1 MKFLVF
7 NVIVLCSLG
16 YLLTSK
22 PNENFNQW
30 FSNTK
35 DKITNLSKEEVILSN
50 KIELFVFTLSRN
62 NSDENDNI
70 KNNPDIIFNIGHLR
84 SYSNF
89 LELDTDTIIKKFKD
103 EVSFNF
109 KEEKKNITPIVE
121 NNFFKIE
128 KFFAASIIMVVFTS
142 FYFLFVDQNDN
153 EINFALIPDIPES
166 LEPIVEKA
174 NTFDNLSQSSDI
186 KKSDLINNSSAIA
199 SIEFDENVTTVA
211 TLKILNPTWLQLR
224 DEENN
229 IVLSKLMDKDEEF
242 SYELKLN
249 YNITAGNAGNIL
261 VLIDDE
267 VRGKIGK
274 YGDILDSF
282 VLYKDFTN

>member
-1 MKFLVF
+1 MKTVGQILS
-7 NVIVLCSLG
+7 IERK
-16 YLLTSK
+16 SK
-22 PNENFNQW
+22 
-30 FSNTK
+30 
-35 DKITNLSKEEVILSN
+35 NLSISDIA
-50 KIELFVFTLSRN
+50 IELKISKSIIIDL
-62 NSDENDNI
+62 ENDNI

-89 LELDTDTIIKKFKD
+89 LELDADTIIKKFKD
-103 EVSFNF
+103 QLSFNS

-121 NNFFKIE
+121 NNFFKVE

-166 LEPIVEKA
+166 LEPIVETA

-186 KKSDLINNSSAIA
+186 KKNDLINNSSAIA

>member
-1 MKFLVF
+1 MNTVGQILSIGR
-7 NVIVLCSLG
+7 N
-16 YLLTSK
+16 SK
-22 PNENFNQW
+22 
-30 FSNTK
+30 
-35 DKITNLSKEEVILSN
+35 NLSISDIS
-50 KIELFVFTLSRN
+50 IELKISKSIIHDL
-62 NSDENDNI
+62 ENDNI
-70 KNNPDIIFNIGHLR
+70 KNNADIIFNIGHLR

-103 EVSFNF
+103 EVSFNTN
-109 KEEKKNITPIVE
+109 EEKNNITPIVE

-128 KFFAASIIMVVFTS
+128 KFFAASIILIIFTS
-142 FYFLFVDQNDN
+142 FYFLFIDQNDN
-153 EINFALIPDIPES
+153 EIDFALVPDIPES
-166 LEPIVEKA
+166 LEPIVEEA
-174 NTFDNLSQSSDI
+174 YTFNNDSFQNNDVN
-186 KKSDLINNSSAIA
+186 KNDLLNNSSAIA
-199 SIEFDENVTTVA
+199 SSEFDEDVSTVA
-211 TLKILNPTWLQLR
+211 TLKMLNPTWLQLR
-224 DEENN
+224 DESNN

>member
-1 MKFLVF
+1 MKTVGQILSIGR
-7 NVIVLCSLG
+7 NA
-16 YLLTSK
+16 K
-22 PNENFNQW
+22 
-30 FSNTK
+30 
-35 DKITNLSKEEVILSN
+35 NLSISDIA
-50 KIELFVFTLSRN
+50 IELKISKSIIIDL
-62 NSDENDNI
+62 ENDNI

-84 SYSNF
+84 SYLNF
-89 LELDTDTIIKKFKD
+89 LELDTDTIIKQFKD
-103 EVSFNF
+103 QVSFNI

-128 KFFAASIIMVVFTS
+128 KFFAASIIMVVLTS

-174 NTFDNLSQSSDI
+174 NTFDNLSQNSNI
-186 KKSDLINNSSAIA
+186 KKSDLINNSSVIA
-199 SIEFDENVTTVA
+199 SIEFDEKVTTVA
-211 TLKILNPTWLQLR
+211 TLKMLNPTWLQLR

-261 VLIDDE
+261 VLIDNE

-274 YGDILDSF
+274 YGDIIDSF

>member
-1 MKFLVF
+1 
-7 NVIVLCSLG
+7 
-16 YLLTSK
+16 
-22 PNENFNQW
+22 
-30 FSNTK
+30 
-35 DKITNLSKEEVILSN
+35 
-50 KIELFVFTLSRN
+50 
-62 NSDENDNI
+62 
-70 KNNPDIIFNIGHLR
+70 
-84 SYSNF
+84 
-89 LELDTDTIIKKFKD
+89 
-103 EVSFNF
+103 
-109 KEEKKNITPIVE
+109 
-121 NNFFKIE
+121 
-128 KFFAASIIMVVFTS
+128 MVVFTS

-153 EINFALIPDIPES
+153 EINFALIPDIPEG

-174 NTFDNLSQSSDI
+174 NTFDNLSQSSNI
-186 KKSDLINNSSAIA
+186 NKSDLINNSSAIA
-199 SIEFDENVTTVA
+199 SIEFDDKVTTVA
-211 TLKILNPTWLQLR
+211 TLKMLNPTWLQLR

>member
-1 MKFLVF
+1 MKTVGQ
-7 NVIVLCSLG
+7 I
-16 YLLTSK
+16 LLIARNSK
-22 PNENFNQW
+22 
-30 FSNTK
+30 
-35 DKITNLSKEEVILSN
+35 NLSIIDIS
-50 KIELFVFTLSRN
+50 IELKISKSIIFDL
-62 NSDENDNI
+62 ENDNI

-89 LELDTDTIIKKFKD
+89 LELDTDTIVQKFKD
-103 EVSFNF
+103 QVSFNS

-128 KFFAASIIMVVFTS
+128 KFFAASLILIIFTS

-153 EINFALIPDIPES
+153 EIKFALIPDIPES

-174 NTFDNLSQSSDI
+174 NTFNNNLSQI
-186 KKSDLINNSSAIA
+186 NNVNKSDLINNSSAIA
-199 SIEFDENVTTVA
+199 SIEFDEDVTTVA
-211 TLKILNPTWLQLR
+211 TLKMLNPTWLQLR
-224 DEENN
+224 DESNN

-249 YNITAGNAGNIL
+249 YYITAGNAGNIL
-261 VLIDDE
+261 VIIDGD

-274 YGDILDSF
+274 YGDIIDSF

>member
-1 MKFLVF
+1 MKTV
-7 NVIVLCSLG
+7 G
-16 YLLTSK
+16 
-22 PNENFNQW
+22 Q
-30 FSNTK
+30 
-35 DKITNLSKEEVILSN
+35 ILSIERN
-50 KIELFVFTLSRN
+50 SKKLSINDIAIELKISKSIIIDL
-62 NSDENDNI
+62 ENDNI
-70 KNNPDIIFNIGHLR
+70 KNNSDIIFIIGHLR

-103 EVSFNF
+103 QVSFNV
-109 KEEKKNITPIVE
+109 KEENKNITPIVE

-128 KFFAASIIMVVFTS
+128 KFFAASIILIIFTS
-142 FYFLFVDQNDN
+142 FYFLFIDENNN
-153 EINFALIPDIPES
+153 EINFALVPDIPES

-186 KKSDLINNSSAIA
+186 KKSNLINKSSAIA
-199 SIEFDENVTTVA
+199 STEFDEDLTTVA
-211 TLKILNPTWLQLR
+211 TLKILNSTWLQLR

-229 IVLSKLMDKDEEF
+229 IILSKLMDKDEEF

-261 VLIDDE
+261 VLIDNE

-274 YGDILDSF
+274 YGDIIDSF

>member
-1 MKFLVF
+1 MNTVGQ
-7 NVIVLCSLG
+7 I
-16 YLLTSK
+16 LLIARNSK
-22 PNENFNQW
+22 
-30 FSNTK
+30 
-35 DKITNLSKEEVILSN
+35 NLSISDISKEL
-50 KIELFVFTLSRN
+50 KISKSIIIDL
-62 NSDENDNI
+62 ENDNI

-89 LELDTDTIIKKFKD
+89 LDLDTDLIIKKFKD
-103 EVSFNF
+103 QVSFNI

-128 KFFAASIIMVVFTS
+128 KFFAASIILIIFTS
-142 FYFLFVDQNDN
+142 FYFLFIDQDDN
-153 EINFALIPDIPES
+153 QINFALVPDIPES

-174 NTFDNLSQSSDI
+174 DTFDNLSQSSDI
-186 KKSDLINNSSAIA
+186 KKSDLINTSSAVA
-199 SIEFDENVTTVA
+199 SIEINEKVTTVA
-211 TLKILNPTWLQLR
+211 TLKMLNPTWLQLR

-229 IVLSKLMDKDEEF
+229 IVFSKLMDKDEEF

>member
-1 MKFLVF
+1 MKTVGQ
-7 NVIVLCSLG
+7 I
-16 YLLTSK
+16 LLIARNSK
-22 PNENFNQW
+22 
-30 FSNTK
+30 
-35 DKITNLSKEEVILSN
+35 NLSITDIS
-50 KIELFVFTLSRN
+50 IELKISKSIIIDL
-62 NSDENDNI
+62 ENDNI

-89 LELDTDTIIKKFKD
+89 LELDTDTIIKQFKD
-103 EVSFNF
+103 QVAFSF

-128 KFFAASIIMVVFTS
+128 KFFAASIILVIFTS

-186 KKSDLINNSSAIA
+186 NKSDLINNSSAIA

-211 TLKILNPTWLQLR
+211 TLKMLNPTWLQLR

>member
-1 MKFLVF
+1 MNTVGQ
-7 NVIVLCSLG
+7 I
-16 YLLTSK
+16 LLIARNSK
-22 PNENFNQW
+22 
-30 FSNTK
+30 
-35 DKITNLSKEEVILSN
+35 NLSISDIS
-50 KIELFVFTLSRN
+50 IELKISKSIIIDL
-62 NSDENDNI
+62 ENDNI

-89 LELDTDTIIKKFKD
+89 LELDADTIINKFKD
-103 EVSFNF
+103 QVSFNI
-109 KEEKKNITPIVE
+109 KEEKKNITPIIE

-186 KKSDLINNSSAIA
+186 NKSDLINNSSAIA

-211 TLKILNPTWLQLR
+211 TLKMLNPTWLQLR

>member
-1 MKFLVF
+1 MKTV
-7 NVIVLCSLG
+7 G
-16 YLLTSK
+16 
-22 PNENFNQW
+22 Q
-30 FSNTK
+30 
-35 DKITNLSKEEVILSN
+35 ILSIERN
-50 KIELFVFTLSRN
+50 YKQFSINDISTELKISRN
-62 NSDENDNI
+62 IIIDLENDNI
-70 KNNPDIIFNIGHLR
+70 KNNSDIIFNIGHLR

-89 LELDTDTIIKKFKD
+89 LDLDSDKIIEKFKND
-103 EVSFNF
+103 ISFDI

-128 KFFAASIIMVVFTS
+128 KFFSASLIFIIFTS
-142 FYFLFVDQNDN
+142 FYFLFIDENDN
-153 EINFALIPDIPES
+153 ENNFALIPDIPES

-174 NTFDNLSQSSDI
+174 NTLNNDLSRSSNLN
-186 KKSDLINNSSAIA
+186 KRDLINNSSAIA
-199 SIEFDENVTTVA
+199 SIEFDEEVTVVA

-224 DEENN
+224 DKTNN

-242 SYELKLN
+242 SYELKSN

-261 VLIDDE
+261 VLIDGD

-282 VLYKDFTN
+282 VLYQDFTN

>member
-1 MKFLVF
+1 MKTVGQILSIGR
-7 NVIVLCSLG
+7 N
-16 YLLTSK
+16 SK
-22 PNENFNQW
+22 
-30 FSNTK
+30 
-35 DKITNLSKEEVILSN
+35 NLSISDISN
-50 KIELFVFTLSRN
+50 ELKISKSIIIDL
-62 NSDENDNI
+62 ENDKI
-70 KNNPDIIFNIGHLR
+70 KNNSDIIFNIGHLR

-89 LELDTDTIIKKFKD
+89 LELDADTIIKKFKD
-103 EVSFNF
+103 QVSFNI

-174 NTFDNLSQSSDI
+174 NTFDNSPKSSDT

-199 SIEFDENVTTVA
+199 SIEFNENVPTVA
-211 TLKILNPTWLQLR
+211 TLKMLNPTWLQLR
-224 DEENN
+224 DEDNN
-229 IVLSKLMDKDEEF
+229 IVLSKLMDKNEEF

>member
-1 MKFLVF
+1 MKTVGQ
-7 NVIVLCSLG
+7 I
-16 YLLTSK
+16 LLIARNSK
-22 PNENFNQW
+22 
-30 FSNTK
+30 
-35 DKITNLSKEEVILSN
+35 NLSIIDIS
-50 KIELFVFTLSRN
+50 IELKISKSIIFDL
-62 NSDENDNI
+62 ENDNI

-89 LELDTDTIIKKFKD
+89 LELDTDTIVQKFKD
-103 EVSFNF
+103 QVSFNS

-128 KFFAASIIMVVFTS
+128 KFFAASLILIIFTS

-153 EINFALIPDIPES
+153 EIKFALIPDIPES

-186 KKSDLINNSSAIA
+186 NKSDLINNSSAIA

-211 TLKILNPTWLQLR
+211 TLKMLNPTWLQLR

>member
-1 MKFLVF
+1 MKTVGQ
-7 NVIVLCSLG
+7 I
-16 YLLTSK
+16 LLIARNSK
-22 PNENFNQW
+22 
-30 FSNTK
+30 
-35 DKITNLSKEEVILSN
+35 NLSISDIS
-50 KIELFVFTLSRN
+50 IELKISKSIIIDL
-62 NSDENDNI
+62 ENDNI

-89 LELDTDTIIKKFKD
+89 LELDTDTIINKFKD
-103 EVSFNF
+103 QVSFNI

-121 NNFFKIE
+121 NNLFKIE
-128 KFFAASIIMVVFTS
+128 KFFAASIILIIFTS

-174 NTFDNLSQSSDI
+174 NTFDNLSQNSDI

-211 TLKILNPTWLQLR
+211 TLKMLNPTWLQLR

>member
-1 MKFLVF
+1 MNTVGQILSIGR
-7 NVIVLCSLG
+7 N
-16 YLLTSK
+16 SK
-22 PNENFNQW
+22 
-30 FSNTK
+30 
-35 DKITNLSKEEVILSN
+35 NLSISDIS
-50 KIELFVFTLSRN
+50 IELKISKSIIHDL
-62 NSDENDNI
+62 ENDNI
-70 KNNPDIIFNIGHLR
+70 KNNADIIFNIGHLR

-103 EVSFNF
+103 EVSFNTN
-109 KEEKKNITPIVE
+109 EEKNNITPIVE

-128 KFFAASIIMVVFTS
+128 KFFAASIILIIFTS
-142 FYFLFVDQNDN
+142 FYFLFIDQNDN
-153 EINFALIPDIPES
+153 EIDFALVPDIPES

-174 NTFDNLSQSSDI
+174 YTFNNDSFQNNDVN
-186 KKSDLINNSSAIA
+186 KNDLLNNSSAIA
-199 SIEFDENVTTVA
+199 SSEFDEDASTVA
-211 TLKILNPTWLQLR
+211 TLKMLNPTWLQLR
-224 DEENN
+224 DESNN

-249 YNITAGNAGNIL
+249 YNITAGNAGNVL

>member
-1 MKFLVF
+1 MKTVGK
-7 NVIVLCSLG
+7 I
-16 YLLTSK
+16 LLIARNSK
-22 PNENFNQW
+22 
-30 FSNTK
+30 
-35 DKITNLSKEEVILSN
+35 NLSIIDIS
-50 KIELFVFTLSRN
+50 IELKISKSIIIDL
-62 NSDENDNI
+62 ENDNI
-70 KNNPDIIFNIGHLR
+70 KNNQDIIFNIGHLR

-89 LELDTDTIIKKFKD
+89 LELDTDTIVQKFKD
-103 EVSFNF
+103 QVSFNS

-128 KFFAASIIMVVFTS
+128 KFFAASLILIIFTS

-186 KKSDLINNSSAIA
+186 NKSDLINNNSALA
-199 SIEFDENVTTVA
+199 FTEFDEDVTTVA

-224 DEENN
+224 DETDN
-229 IVLSKLMDKDEEF
+229 IVLSKLMEKDEEF
-242 SYELKLN
+242 SYDLKLN

>member
-1 MKFLVF
+1 MKTV
-7 NVIVLCSLG
+7 G
-16 YLLTSK
+16 
-22 PNENFNQW
+22 Q
-30 FSNTK
+30 
-35 DKITNLSKEEVILSN
+35 ILSIERN
-50 KIELFVFTLSRN
+50 SKNISISDISIELKISKSIIINL
-62 NSDENDNI
+62 ENDNI

-103 EVSFNF
+103 QVSFNS

-128 KFFAASIIMVVFTS
+128 KFFAASIIIVVFTS
-142 FYFLFVDQNDN
+142 FYFLFVEQNDN

-174 NTFDNLSQSSDI
+174 NTLNNLSQSSDI
-186 KKSDLINNSSAIA
+186 NKSDLKNNSSAIA
-199 SIEFDENVTTVA
+199 SIEFDENVTAIA
-211 TLKILNPTWLQLR
+211 TLKMLNPTWLQLR